1 MPLIQVDLKR
11 SVFQDKGKEISN
23 AIHNSLVEGL
33 GMDITDLFQVFRPH
47 EEEEIIFSPT
57 YDNRDRRDL
66 IIVRITMVNMFSLE
80 QKKKTYKEL
89 TKRLVDIGIR
99 RDDIL
104 VCVIENSAENWS
116 LGEKEVILY

>member
-23 AIHNSLVEGL
+23 AIHNSLVAGL
-33 GMDITDLFQVFRPH
+33 GIDTTDLFQVFRPH
-47 EEEEIIFSPT
+47 DKEEIIFSKT
-57 YDNRDRRDL
+57 YDNRDRQDL
-66 IIVRITMVNMFSLE
+66 IIIRITMVNMFSLD

-89 TKRLVDIGIR
+89 TKRLIDIGIK

-104 VCVIENSAENWS
+104 VCVIENSADNWS
-116 LGEKEVILY
+116 LGEREV

>member
-11 SVFQDKGKEISN
+11 SVFEDKGKEISN
-23 AIHNSLVEGL
+23 AIHNSLVAGL
-33 GMDITDLFQVFRPH
+33 GMDTTDLFQVFRPH
-47 EEEEIIFSPT
+47 DEGEIIFSPT
-57 YDNRDRRDL
+57 YDKRDRHDL
-66 IIVRITMVNMFSLE
+66 IIIRITMVNMFSLE

-104 VCVIENSAENWS
+104 VCVVENSAENWS
-116 LGEKEVILY
+116 LGEREV

>member
-23 AIHNSLVEGL
+23 AIHNSLVACL
-33 GMDITDLFQVFRPH
+33 GMDTTDLFQVFRPH
-47 EEEEIIFSPT
+47 AEEEIIFSPT
-57 YDNRDRRDL
+57 YDNRHRQDL
-66 IIVRITMVNMFSLE
+66 IIIRITMVNMFSFE

-104 VCVIENSAENWS
+104 ICVVENSAENWS
-116 LGEKEVILY
+116 LGEREV

>member
-11 SVFQDKGKEISN
+11 SVFEDKGREISN
-23 AIHNSLVEGL
+23 AIHHSLVAGL
-33 GMDITDLFQVFRPH
+33 VMDITDLFQVFRPH
-47 EEEEIIFSPT
+47 DEGEIIFSPT

-66 IIVRITMVNMFSLE
+66 IIIRITMVNMFSVE

-104 VCVIENSAENWS
+104 VCVVENSAENWS
-116 LGEKEVILY
+116 LGEREA

>member
-11 SVFQDKGKEISN
+11 SVFEDKGKEISN
-23 AIHNSLVEGL
+23 AIHNSLVAGL
-33 GMDITDLFQVFRPH
+33 GMETTDLFQVFRPH
-47 EEEEIIFSPT
+47 GEGEIIFSPT

-66 IIVRITMVNMFSLE
+66 IIIRITMVHMFSLE

-116 LGEKEVILY
+116 LGEREV